1 VDSAGLTALWAG
13 AWGDCRPVSYELRR
27 YLHDRWIRFHSL
39 PGSKR
44 YAGNEQEYAELMRR
58 HLAVLAELLSHEGAD
73 QARELVIVTASWSGD
88 PSPAPRAAELAGA
101 LPAAAYWTS
110 VLTDDS
116 LPGEETWTH
125 LWVSAA
131 RLRSEELP
139 RLLRL
144 VADDVTGGVIIT
156 TAEMGWLYAPY
167 DGGADVI
174 AASPGHR
181 DRLRRAHEGW
191 LSAHPAGL

>member
-1 VDSAGLTALWAG
+1 MDSAGLTARWAE
-13 AWGDCRPVSYELRR
+13 AWGDCRPISYELRSC
-27 YLHDRWIRFHSL
+27 LHERWVRFHSL

-44 YAGNEQEYAELMRR
+44 YADNEDEYAELMRR
-58 HLAVLAELLSHEGAD
+58 HLTVLAELLSHDSAD
-73 QARELVIVTASWSGD
+73 QARELVVVTASWSDG
-88 PSPAPRAAELAGA
+88 PGPAPRDAELAA
-101 LPAAAYWTS
+101 VLPAAAYWAS

-116 LPGEETWTH
+116 VPTQETWTH

-131 RLRSEELP
+131 RLHSEELS

-144 VADDVTGGVIIT
+144 VADYVTGGVIIT

-174 AASPGHR
+174 ATSPGHR
-181 DRLRRAHEGW
+181 DQLRRAHKDW